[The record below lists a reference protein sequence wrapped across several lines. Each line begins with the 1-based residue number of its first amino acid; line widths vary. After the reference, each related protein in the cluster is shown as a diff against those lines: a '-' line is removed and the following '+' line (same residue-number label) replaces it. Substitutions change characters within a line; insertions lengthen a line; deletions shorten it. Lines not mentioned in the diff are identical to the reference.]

1 MFRKKSILK
10 KATHKTALA
19 ETIIFRKNIFKFFAK
34 IYYKNFTFLPI
45 AFILHEC
52 IRLAVATDEYAK
64 DQNLVVNGLIACLIS
79 QEPQKFSS
87 AWWPL

>member
-1 MFRKKSILK
+1 MSRKKSILK
-10 KATHKTALA
+10 RAAYKTALT
-19 ETIIFRKNIFKFFAK
+19 EIIIFRRNILNFSAK
-34 IYYKNFTFLPI
+34 ICYKNFTFLPI

-52 IRLAVATDEYAK
+52 IRLAVAIDEYAK

-87 AWWPL
+87 AW

>member
-1 MFRKKSILK
+1 MFCKKSILK

-45 AFILHEC
+45 AFILQGG
-52 IRLAVATDEYAK
+52 IRLALTADEYAK
-64 DQNLVVNGLIACLIS
+64 DQN
-79 QEPQKFSS
+79 FSYY
-87 AWWPL
+87 